1 MSRRGFSLVGLLS
14 LICLGGYSHCPCDG
28 PEGIES
34 IQRGYLILDDPS
46 PYETEVLS
54 MGSLQAIA
62 NIAGGSGQNRLKV
75 FWGDVNDGFLSN
87 PHSQTVCE
95 GSCYGLHTVMN
106 APCFSFMKGSR
117 PNLACYV
124 NSQWTTSEVP
134 SGDYSNATFAANTN
148 AVWGAFYDPTLGKY
162 DFWKKVSGSSWN
174 LEFTYTGTGTHWDA
188 PFGSIEAALCAN
200 DQDLW
205 FAADEVY
212 TNRLDYNL
220 NQLGFNGDLKLSAQL
235 YSGSVPNGFNGYFR
249 SKIRESGDEVLGSFL
264 FPPGGLGPG
273 AVAYSVNGTDGSR
286 NYSKIIQQFSG
297 SFTAVPSLNLFATE
311 SKWGAVNN
319 VVLPTPDNRFTLT
332 RVSPDGNATTSRL
345 HKMWDPTGW
354 TGMATVNRS
363 TQWVVAGSFPTDATG
378 SQRRLAE
385 SNQVGGG
392 ATLTVEL
399 ITLGSYL
406 NFAQFADGGG
416 LSSEVTVTNTG
427 SEEETVVLL
436 LRDYEGVDLSFD
448 VSDDQLTIPGSAY
461 TGRYEMT
468 IPPNGVR
475 ILRTDG
481 AGDVVVGSARLQASS
496 NISGVIAFGGAFGLA
511 GVGDSVALSEGFTA
525 PMQTDQSRGLNTG
538 VAVQNLVQSETT
550 LTAELYSASQLVSTA
565 APIDLAPLGQ
575 KAIYVDQFEW
585 DTEVDF
591 SKFQGILKV
600 TATGRTAATVLQTRP
615 NQLAS
620 MPVKPL

>member
-1 MSRRGFSLVGLLS
+1 MDSMS
-14 LICLGGYSHCPCDG
+14 
-28 PEGIES
+28 
-34 IQRGYLILDDPS
+34 
-46 PYETEVLS
+46 
-54 MGSLQAIA
+54 
-62 NIAGGSGQNRLKV
+62 
-75 FWGDVNDGFLSN
+75 
-87 PHSQTVCE
+87 
-95 GSCYGLHTVMN
+95 
-106 APCFSFMKGSR
+106 
-117 PNLACYV
+117 
-124 NSQWTTSEVP
+124 
-134 SGDYSNATFAANTN
+134 
-148 AVWGAFYDPTLGKY
+148 
-162 DFWKKVSGSSWN
+162 
-174 LEFTYTGTGTHWDA
+174 
-188 PFGSIEAALCAN
+188 
-200 DQDLW
+200 
-205 FAADEVY
+205 
-212 TNRLDYNL
+212 
-220 NQLGFNGDLKLSAQL
+220 
-235 YSGSVPNGFNGYFR
+235 
-249 SKIRESGDEVLGSFL
+249 
-264 FPPGGLGPG
+264 
-273 AVAYSVNGTDGSR
+273 
-286 NYSKIIQQFSG
+286 
-297 SFTAVPSLNLFATE
+297 
-311 SKWGAVNN
+311 
-319 VVLPTPDNRFTLT
+319 
-332 RVSPDGNATTSRL
+332 
-345 HKMWDPTGW
+345 
-354 TGMATVNRS
+354 
-363 TQWVVAGSFPTDATG
+363 
-378 SQRRLAE
+378 SQRHLAE
-385 SNQVGGG
+385 SNQVGG

-399 ITLGSYL
+399 MTLGSFL

-591 SKFQGILKV
+591 TKFQGILKV